1 MVRSMQLRCKELT
14 AVAPDMAKSA
24 ATILCLGAH
33 HILMGPG
40 SDQGPIDPQMIFP
53 GEDGKLTAASAKEIV
68 AAIGEAEERIRA
80 NPGSFPLFASLLS
93 DVNMLMVNKPRPPCP
108 VPKL

>member
-14 AVAPDMAKSA
+14 AVVPDMAKSA

-40 SDQGPIDPQMIFP
+40 SDPGADRFP
-53 GEDGKLTAASAKEIV
+53 RGVLAGW
-68 AAIGEAEERIRA
+68 AEGQQTEGWGRW
-80 NPGSFPLFASLLS
+80 
-93 DVNMLMVNKPRPPCP
+93 
-108 VPKL
+108 

>member
-14 AVAPDMAKSA
+14 VVVPDMAKSA

-40 SDQGPIDPQMIFP
+40 GDLGPIDPQMIFP
-53 GEDGKLTAASAKEIV
+53 GEDGMRTAVSAKEIV

-80 NPGSFPLFASLLS
+80 ARVRWSRDYHVSGEPAVLR
-93 DVNMLMVNKPRPPCP
+93 DVVLGRPDG
-108 VPKL
+108 

>member
-24 ATILCLGAH
+24 ATVLCLGVH

-40 SDQGPIDPQMIFP
+40 SDLGPIDFP
-53 GEDGKLTAASAKEIV
+53 GECWPAGQKASYEGIHASH
-68 AAIGEAEERIRA
+68 
-80 NPGSFPLFASLLS
+80 PG
-93 DVNMLMVNKPRPPCP
+93 
-108 VPKL
+108 

>member
-1 MVRSMQLRCKELT
+1 MTVLEELLFDCDPQKDLHLLLSSPGGDGETALRMVRSMQLRCKELT

-40 SDQGPIDPQMIFP
+40 SDLGPIDFP
-53 GEDGKLTAASAKEIV
+53 GECWPAGQKASYEGIHASH
-68 AAIGEAEERIRA
+68 
-80 NPGSFPLFASLLS
+80 PG
-93 DVNMLMVNKPRPPCP
+93 
-108 VPKL
+108 